1 MEQQTATELKSSKQE
16 KPKAQP
22 LKPKVYEIIQK
33 NFALAGITRNLANRP
48 FNGVILFGFIVL
60 GSGISSTSAYII
72 YDAKTFADY
81 TQSIYVVSVAIF
93 ITSVLLILVLNVK
106 ELFDLFDSSG
116 DLVNTSEY

>member
-16 KPKAQP
+16 QPKAPP

-48 FNGVILFGFIVL
+48 FNGVILFGFIVI

-72 YDAKTFADY
+72 YDAETFADY